1 MSKPVV
7 LVVGLVVLLTAAFVL
22 PIADWITSLFA
33 WIDANRTVSW
43 IVFILMYVAA
53 AVLLLPGSLLTLGA
67 GFLFGLGYGFVIVSA
82 ASVLG
87 ASCAFLVGRFLAR
100 DWVSDKLDAM
110 PRFAALDR
118 AIEQRG
124 GLIVLLTRLSPVF
137 PFNLLNYAL
146 GLTAV
151 RFWTYVGASW
161 IGMMPGTVL
170 YVYLGSVASDLASLL
185 AGDLA
190 ESPVGNSLFYVGL
203 VATVVL
209 TVVITR
215 IAGKA
220 LSEQL
225 EQAEAADPAA
235 SDPDAEQSSSQEKG
249 NAAV

>member
-1 MSKPVV
+1 MSKP
-7 LVVGLVVLLTAAFVL
+7 LMLAIGLIVLLTAAFLL
-22 PIADWITSLFA
+22 PVADWVTTLFA

-43 IVFILMYVAA
+43 IVFIIMYVAA
-53 AVLLLPGSLLTLGA
+53 TVLLLPGSLLTLGA
-67 GFLFGLGYGFVIVSA
+67 GFLFGLGYGFVMVSA

-100 DWVSDKLDAM
+100 DWVSDKLEAM
-110 PRFAALDR
+110 PKFAALDR
-118 AIEQRG
+118 AIEQKG

-151 RFWTYVGASW
+151 RFWTYVAASW

-190 ESPVGNSLFYVGL
+190 ESPIGNGLFYVGL
-203 VATVVL
+203 AATVVL

-220 LSEQL
+220 LRDQL
-225 EQAEAADPAA
+225 DMAEA
-235 SDPDAEQSSSQEKG
+235 PDDSKTGQE
-249 NAAV
+249 NATV